1 MSKFCVKKPFFVL
14 VAVIVVLII
23 GGVSLSKMQTDLLP
37 DMEVPY
43 LIVVTTEPGASP
55 EKVETDVTKPMENA
69 LGVISGVKNVTSTS
83 SENYGIVMLEFADD
97 TDMDSALVK
106 VSNALDSVDFP
117 DVCGK
122 PNTMELSMDMM
133 ATMYASINYDGKNI
147 KDLTTFSKEVVEPYI
162 ERQDG
167 VASVSVVGGVE
178 DTVEVRLNQNKIDKI
193 NNKILEK
200 TNSKLADADK
210 KISSAKSKLN
220 KAESELADQ
229 KKALKDKQSSTNK
242 QLAEADSKLTDA
254 KATKIAYE
262 SSLNSMKASQSA
274 LEAEKKI
281 YEDNKIEK
289 NYKEINNTL
298 ANLNKQYGSVAKTM
312 NVTIPKSVKDA
323 IDNPDE
329 LEGFKK
335 WLTNMGQKDKA
346 ELITL
351 DNLKQIYNIVEVR
364 IPQIDTELA
373 NLKTKILAAE
383 KMVETINSKMKDIDK
398 NYVSVQEGSL
408 EAAAGFGSGDAQM
421 EAGQSKI
428 DSAKEELEKSE
439 QDLENSRKAAIENSN
454 IDSLLTLDTLSQLI
468 IAQNFSMPAGYI
480 DDKEDDQWLVK
491 VGENY
496 TNAKQLKKMV
506 LTSVKGIGKIKLS
519 DVADIVTIDNE
530 GESYAKLNGED
541 ALLLSAFKA
550 STASTSTVS
559 TNLKSSFKELEKQHD
574 GLTITP
580 LMDQG
585 EYIVF
590 YLVFYWEKFLQ
601 L

>member
-117 DVCGK
+117 DGCGK

-133 ATMYASINYDGKNI
+133 ATMYASVNYDGKNI

-289 NYKEINNTL
+289 NYK
-298 ANLNKQYGSVAKTM
+298 
-312 NVTIPKSVKDA
+312 
-323 IDNPDE
+323 
-329 LEGFKK
+329 
-335 WLTNMGQKDKA
+335 
-346 ELITL
+346 
-351 DNLKQIYNIVEVR
+351 
-364 IPQIDTELA
+364 
-373 NLKTKILAAE
+373 
-383 KMVETINSKMKDIDK
+383 
-398 NYVSVQEGSL
+398 
-408 EAAAGFGSGDAQM
+408 
-421 EAGQSKI
+421 
-428 DSAKEELEKSE
+428 
-439 QDLENSRKAAIENSN
+439 
-454 IDSLLTLDTLSQLI
+454 
-468 IAQNFSMPAGYI
+468 
-480 DDKEDDQWLVK
+480 
-491 VGENY
+491 
-496 TNAKQLKKMV
+496 
-506 LTSVKGIGKIKLS
+506 
-519 DVADIVTIDNE
+519 
-530 GESYAKLNGED
+530 
-541 ALLLSAFKA
+541 
-550 STASTSTVS
+550 
-559 TNLKSSFKELEKQHD
+559 
-574 GLTITP
+574 
-580 LMDQG
+580 
-585 EYIVF
+585 
-590 YLVFYWEKFLQ
+590 
-601 L
+601 